1 MKRFSVVLF
10 IFLCL
15 GMQASKNQELFLQAN
30 NAYLKSEFGQALT
43 LYEQITN
50 KGPAVW
56 FNMAN
61 IQLIQENYLDAL
73 IYYKRAK
80 KGAMLQT
87 LQDVEKIVV
96 DLQKKLNI
104 HEQKN
109 WYGKIRDSLFELV
122 GLLPLLPL
130 QLVCLLCALL
140 FALSIILWRKKHLS
154 ILFGIIFLC
163 SGLLLSIK
171 STGSARITAIIKKQT
186 DVFVG
191 PRRKFHSIANLTP
204 GSQVT
209 IKKRSDDWHKIKAP
223 GLSGWVTA
231 DTITIL

>member
-1 MKRFSVVLF
+1 MKRLSLLF
-10 IFLCL
+10 IFLCFGL
-15 GMQASKNQELFLQAN
+15 QASKNQELFLQAN
-30 NAYLKSEFGQALT
+30 NAYLKSDFDQALT

-61 IQLIQENYLDAL
+61 IQAIKENYLDAL
-73 IYYKRAK
+73 VYYKRAK

-87 LQDVEKIVV
+87 LQDVEKIVIG
-96 DLQKKLNI
+96 LQKKLNI

-109 WYGKIRDSLFELV
+109 WYGKIRNSLFELV

-130 QLVCLLCALL
+130 QLVCLLCAFL
-140 FALSIILWRKKHLS
+140 FALAIICWRKKHLY

-163 SGLLLSIK
+163 SGILLSVK
-171 STGSARITAIIKKQT
+171 SISSTRITAIIKKQT

-204 GSQVT
+204 GSQVR
-209 IKKRSDDWHKIKAP
+209 IKKRSDDWYKIEAT

-231 DTITIL
+231 DTMTIL